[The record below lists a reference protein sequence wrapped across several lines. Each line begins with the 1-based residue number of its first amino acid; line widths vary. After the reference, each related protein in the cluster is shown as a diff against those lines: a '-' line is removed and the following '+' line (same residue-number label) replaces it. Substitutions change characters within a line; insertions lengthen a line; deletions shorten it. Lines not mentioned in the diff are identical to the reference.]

1 MEKTIREHF
10 EGLPEPYRS
19 QAVENLRNFPLKGYN
34 LDTTVPTQ
42 ATAVNSFFWHET
54 PEQSSYWLDVLK
66 KLGSLPLEPIQGE
79 ESEQT
84 EAKAEWKLAFA
95 IWWSDFKAAHNSHRP
110 NKSQIA
116 EWFEQNVLSTPSP
129 SVEAGEQGPEVNGWK
144 IMDSVEEGETCVYK
158 RTEEGVTTIAM
169 DGDTVMVSFVALTGS
184 KRKDFY
190 KFMDLSQPASQQPEQ
205 GTGEQE
211 WKETIDRIS
220 GSIAWCRE
228 NGEQETE
235 ISWGN
240 QEGILLTVKEAEY
253 FLSLQSRLSSVEGNN
268 DTLAFNNK
276 KLREKVSSLE
286 QEKTKWMNLSEHWQ
300 KEAIELQAQLR
311 EAKEEN
317 ERLKADL
324 KRLKTPDIAPPSIQ
338 EIQGR
343 KTN

>member
-1 MEKTIREHF
+1 MKENTSF
-10 EGLPEPYRS
+10 DW
-19 QAVENLRNFPLKGYN
+19 NLRGTQLLAEDGYCAH
-34 LDTTVPTQ
+34 T
-42 ATAVNSFFWHET
+42 
-54 PEQSSYWLDVLK
+54 WLDKIKVPKEDEKGTL
-66 KLGSLPLEPIQGE
+66 SLVG
-79 ESEQT
+79 
-84 EAKAEWKLAFA
+84 
-95 IWWSDFKAAHNSHRP
+95 R
-110 NKSQIA
+110 IA
-116 EWFEQNVLSTPSP
+116 LYGKMNDPYQ
-129 SVEAGEQGPEVNGWK
+129 
-144 IMDSVEEGETCVYK
+144 
-158 RTEEGVTTIAM
+158 
-169 DGDTVMVSFVALTGS
+169 
-184 KRKDFY
+184 
-190 KFMDLSQPASQQPEQ
+190 SQPASQQPLQ
-205 GTGEQE
+205 ATGEQE